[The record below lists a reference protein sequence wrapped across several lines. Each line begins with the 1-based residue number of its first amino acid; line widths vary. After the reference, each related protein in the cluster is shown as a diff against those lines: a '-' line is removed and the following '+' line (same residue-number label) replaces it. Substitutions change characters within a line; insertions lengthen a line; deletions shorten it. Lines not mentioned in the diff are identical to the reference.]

1 MSRVFSAKRKIAEFD
16 YEFLDG
22 TKVELKARSLST
34 KEQVELDKEV
44 KKIEAGESDIE
55 ATKKAIAMFLSINE
69 KRVVNKVIKEQYEEG
84 DIRDFFVALNELIAK
99 EKGKKSQG

>member
-1 MSRVFSAKRKIAEFD
+1 MSRVFSAKRKIVEFD

-22 TKVELKARSLST
+22 TKVE
-34 KEQVELDKEV
+34 QVELNKEL
-44 KKIEAGESDIE
+44 KKIEAEGDDIE
-55 ATKKAIAMFLSINE
+55 ATKKAITMFLSIND